1 MKNLI
6 LVLILQVSVSAAFTQ
21 SLDSLWVIGIEGIV
35 KSNGQN
41 LSLTKSVSSSS
52 ILELSDSSYI
62 CLLSVSNKFI
72 ELNSEGQ
79 YKVNELIPSMVLHN
93 SKPINIA
100 ATILIERLVNHKKQ
114 TTGAVQAGMPPPTY
128 QIMPEASNCRANER
142 VLIPWRYTY
151 DDRRRDHDGFQLLV
165 QDLFDDT
172 IKIFKTY
179 EMEFLLDL
187 SDPIY
192 DSAEYAFVFSIDLI
206 KEDNYRDRSQS
217 FTKILEDSVSR
228 RIDTEIDE
236 FLRFQYPTRM
246 FLIAH
251 YLESEGLIGEA
262 NLYWKE
268 LLANYEGDKLKIV
281 YERYIDKMGMY
292 R

>member
-6 LVLILQVSVSAAFTQ
+6 LVLILQVSVTTTFTQ
-21 SLDSLWVIGIEGIV
+21 SLDSLWVIGIEGTV

-41 LSLTKSVSSSS
+41 LSLTNSVSSNS
-52 ILELSDSSYI
+52 ILELSDSTYI
-62 CLLSVSNKFI
+62 CLLSASNKFI
-72 ELNSEGQ
+72 ELDSTGH

-93 SKPINIA
+93 SDPINAA
-100 ATILIERLVNHKKQ
+100 ATILIKRLVNYKKQ

-128 QIMPEASNCRANER
+128 HIMPEASNCRANEK

-151 DDRRRDHDGFQLLV
+151 DDRRRDHDGFQLIV
-165 QDLFDDT
+165 QDLFSDT
-172 IKIFKTY
+172 IQMYKTY
-179 EMEFLLDL
+179 EMEYSFDL

-192 DSAEYAFVFSIDLI
+192 DSAEYAYIFSVGLI
-206 KEDNYRDRSQS
+206 TNDYNDISQS
-217 FTKILEDSVSR
+217 YTKILEDSVSR
-228 RIDTEIDE
+228 RIDAEIDE

-251 YLESEGLIGEA
+251 YLESEKLFGEA

-268 LLANYEGDKLKIV
+268 LLTNYEGNKLKIV
-281 YERYIDKMGMY
+281 YERYIDKMRMY

>member
-6 LVLILQVSVSAAFTQ
+6 LVLILQVSVSTAFSQ
-21 SLDSLWVIGIEGIV
+21 SLDSLWVVGISGSV
-35 KSNGQN
+35 MCSNKN
-41 LSLTKSVSSSS
+41 LELAEAVSIHSN
-52 ILELSDSSYI
+52 LELSDSSYL
-62 CLLSVSNKFI
+62 CLMNEKSQFVEISA
-72 ELNSEGQ
+72 SGQ
-79 YKVNELIPSMVLHN
+79 HSIQSLTSSMIPHN
-93 SKPINIA
+93 SDPINIA
-100 ATILIERLVNHKKQ
+100 ATILIERLANYKRQ
-114 TTGAVQAGMPPPTY
+114 TTGSVQAGMPPPIY
-128 QIMPEASNCRANER
+128 QVMPEASNCRANR
-142 VLIPWRYTY
+142 KVLIPWRYTY
-151 DDRRRDHDGFQLLV
+151 ENRSIDHDGFQLLIK
-165 QDLFDDT
+165 DLFDDT

-192 DSAEYAFVFSIDLI
+192 DSAEYAFLFSIELI

-228 RIDTEIDE
+228 RIDNEINE

-251 YLESEGLIGEA
+251 YLESEKLFGEA
-262 NLYWKE
+262 NLYWNE
-268 LLANYEGDKLKIV
+268 LLANYKGDKLKIV
-281 YERYIDKMGMY
+281 YERYIDKMDIY